1 MISRLTTVVCLLLAI
16 ILISQKGYSTTNQH
30 PVVFV
35 ELGNISNTAHPD
47 ASLYYTKHL
56 NLFPFLSPDELKA
69 YLRSIISNPHIK
81 RKGLPDTLVGNCENV
96 STEGNMTCVEV
107 STYSYQDARRILF
120 GDIHLG
126 KSELNEA
133 YIEPLYCPNRVT
145 HSSIKPFEVPY
156 GSGLNCEHIWPKSR
170 FGVPKG
176 SANYHIMVSD
186 LHHLYPSVSTVNS
199 RRSSNRFGIPTKIK
213 KVDGCHG
220 TFDGPGDYGSVFM
233 PGQSEEETWQDL
245 YFTLH

>member
-1 MISRLTTVVCLLLAI
+1 MISRITTILFLSVPF
-16 ILISQKGYSTTNQH
+16 ILISKKSYSTANEH
-30 PVVFV
+30 PILFA
-35 ELGNISNTAHPD
+35 ELGNISNQEHSNV
-47 ASLYYTKHL
+47 SLYYTKHL
-56 NLFPFLSPDELKA
+56 NLFPILSPDELKA

-81 RKGLPDTLVGNCENV
+81 RKDLPDALVGNCENV
-96 STEGNMTCVEV
+96 PTGENMTCVEV

-126 KSELNEA
+126 KSDLNET

-170 FGVPKG
+170 FGVAKG

-213 KVDGCHG
+213 KVDC
-220 TFDGPGDYGSVFM
+220 
-233 PGQSEEETWQDL
+233 
-245 YFTLH
+245 